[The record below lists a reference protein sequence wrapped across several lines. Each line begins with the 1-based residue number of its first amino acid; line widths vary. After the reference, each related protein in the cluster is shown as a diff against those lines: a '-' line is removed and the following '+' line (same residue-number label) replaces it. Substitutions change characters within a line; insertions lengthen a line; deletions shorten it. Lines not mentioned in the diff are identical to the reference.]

1 MQSATDNY
9 VLKST
14 KKNAIDA
21 ACSGVDSRTSQ
32 SQFAKSNIK
41 SWSILIIYIPSR
53 WAVFL
58 PIPGKLDKE

>member
-41 SWSILIIYIPSR
+41 YPTTATVAASP
-53 WAVFL
+53 
-58 PIPGKLDKE
+58 